1 MQKLSTDVTYRLENQ
16 TTKKLMEYI
25 NSVDD
30 IDKISESIYEEYPSI
45 EGISNRLS
53 FNIYLTT
60 DYLNLDGRTFIERY
74 LDEHGSDLPLLEENV
89 LIERNKS
96 FLSLFEIIGYEDD
109 YMLLRDALQ
118 NLEFKVWEPQ
128 LNSVLHIGEFILVRI
143 GKIVQDYNF
152 IGEISYLPESS
163 RSMFMEE
170 FIIDYNIRRI
180 NEPELTTLGYI
191 KKYSL
196 YINEI
201 YNNCIQNTI
210 ELDDSID
217 SFLYDEIDEF
227 EDYLSSKRDLS
238 GSNKDITNLIEFF
251 EYYLAQEDLTLYD
264 LDKFDFKYFF
274 KFAIDDGFITSKE
287 ELNSYISTFVKYM
300 KFLRNK
306 DVSYKDGYLELLSI
320 SENRFSYMSKLKNFT
335 SPFKIDRCLE
345 NKISDNLN
353 DTSVELLINFDRF
366 LLYIIEKEP
375 QLTVNNKLKRIYLKD
390 LNEFIEDRVSTKGEY
405 ANQSDY
411 PIIDM
416 FFNIGLKVEL
426 INISKNKLLL
436 TKKGTNFIRLRD
448 EEKFSLI
455 FTSIWNKEFFKSALD
470 MEDKVLDLYIDRF
483 LSCTINLLEN
493 KQYDVK
499 FIINEILDENKHTI
513 RFLQN
518 INEYLKLLGL
528 ARTNFYPTYTWEI
541 TRLGKIIFKYL
552 YDKKY
557 NVKDNSIVELDK
569 YRDKKHQ

>member
-74 LDEHGSDLPLLEENV
+74 LDEHGSDLTSLEENV
-89 LIERNKS
+89 LKERSKS

-109 YMLLRDALQ
+109 YMVLRDALQ

-128 LNSVLHIGEFILVRI
+128 LNSVLHTGEFILVRI

-163 RSMFMEE
+163 KSMFMEE

-227 EDYLSSKRDLS
+227 EDYLSSKRDHS
-238 GSNKDITNLIEFF
+238 GSKKDITNLIEFF

-264 LDKFDFKYFF
+264 LDKLDFKYFF

-306 DVSYKDGYLELLSI
+306 DVSYKDGYLELLNI

-375 QLTVNNKLKRIYLKD
+375 QLTLKNKLKRIYLKE
-390 LNEFIEDRVSTKGEY
+390 LNEFIDDRVSTKGEY

-426 INISKNKLLL
+426 IGISKNKLLL

-455 FTSIWNKEFFKSALD
+455 FTSIWNKEFFKSALE
-470 MEDKVLDLYIDRF
+470 MEDKVLDLSIDRF
-483 LSCTINLLEN
+483 LSCTINLVEN

-499 FIINEILDENKHTI
+499 FIISEILDENKHTI
-513 RFLQN
+513 RFLQD

-528 ARTNFYPTYTWEI
+528 ARTTFYPTYTWEI